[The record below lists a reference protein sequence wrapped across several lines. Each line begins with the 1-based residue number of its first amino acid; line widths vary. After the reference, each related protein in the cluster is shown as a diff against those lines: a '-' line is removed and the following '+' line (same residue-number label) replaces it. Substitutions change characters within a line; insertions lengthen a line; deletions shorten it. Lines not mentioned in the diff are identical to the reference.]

1 MGPPIKELWLTQRCN
16 FHSISLKI
24 FSMNILTHKAEEQST
39 PFIDSSCEA
48 EDNRVVQSIATDEL
62 SLSLPF
68 PPDPEGA
75 EHDHDPDYEA
85 ENANPSQSP
94 QTSENVES
102 SNPASS
108 KRILLVYEKNLC
120 ELMKFYPRCGSP
132 VNSDEI
138 Q

>member
-1 MGPPIKELWLTQRCN
+1 
-16 FHSISLKI
+16 
-24 FSMNILTHKAEEQST
+24 MNILTHKVEEQST